1 VDTPGTRYMAA
12 GMKILIGAVTAQI
25 STVDSDTQVTLTAT
39 KTWSDN
45 DVIKM
50 STADLTAASEMMGLG
65 GIYDDG
71 GRVGTLQNINRA
83 SAGNFFWK
91 LPAASLNTTTAA
103 LSETNHMNPVYFSAK
118 YYNQNSKKPRYVWIM
133 APTVFRAFG
142 VLQTSYKKT
151 VDLKEI
157 LSGGWKGLEYMN
169 GIPVIDDEDCP
180 DGEAYLVDL
189 DALLWCT
196 LTPLRFLP
204 GGDGKGVL
212 RAVPGTTLYEAI
224 AAVYGNL
231 GVNNVR
237 SGGAM
242 RNKS

>member
-1 VDTPGTRYMAA
+1 MA
-12 GMKILIGAVTAQI
+12 
-25 STVDSDTQVTLTAT
+25 
-39 KTWSDN
+39 
-45 DVIKM
+45 
-50 STADLTAASEMMGLG
+50 TADNTAVSEMMGLG

-71 GRVGTLQNINRA
+71 GRVGTLQNLSRTT
-83 SAGNFFWK
+83 NFWWK

-103 LSETNHMNPVYFSAK
+103 LSETSHMNPVYFSAK
-118 YYNQNSKKPRYVWIM
+118 YYAQSKRPRYLWIM
-133 APTVFRAFG
+133 NPTVFRAFG
-142 VLQTSYKKT
+142 VLQTSLKKT
-151 VDLKEI
+151 ADLKEI
-157 LSGGWKGLEYMN
+157 LSGGWRGLEYMN

-180 DGEAYLVDL
+180 EGEAYLVDL

-212 RAVPGTTLYEAI
+212 RAVSGTSLYEAI

-231 GVNNVR
+231 GTNNVR